1 MQQDLYL
8 INVKKNIQNLDIRIG
23 IHQGDVIIS
32 DNDVLGDDVNIASR
46 IEPISAV
53 GGIAVSEKVIMDL
66 MSSPEYSFKFLG
78 MPELKGVK
86 QKVKV
91 FSLSSHSMPVPKV
104 KFSVQDTVNIR
115 KTSSTVLSV
124 LTTIVFTLII
134 FYSYPYVMFLFQTD
148 QYSTLKIDSID
159 IDTQKENE
167 ERSMLTALRHGIE
180 KKIIDNGQINLITT
194 NQSQASLSINQ
205 SRYLSLNTIIKEN
218 EKNVK
223 ISFILKKPDGTIYDQ
238 YYKKYTNI
246 NLSIIISTL
255 IDLIPAWALNTMI
268 NNGENETSINEENI
282 QFQYPMDYYELL
294 GILNSQETNNIQ
306 DAIIKLEELDIT
318 DEAKWIDLMMAEA
331 YTKGFMNNKSA

>member
-1 MQQDLYL
+1 
-8 INVKKNIQNLDIRIG
+8 
-23 IHQGDVIIS
+23 
-32 DNDVLGDDVNIASR
+32 
-46 IEPISAV
+46 
-53 GGIAVSEKVIMDL
+53 
-66 MSSPEYSFKFLG
+66 
-78 MPELKGVK
+78 
-86 QKVKV
+86 
-91 FSLSSHSMPVPKV
+91 
-104 KFSVQDTVNIR
+104 
-115 KTSSTVLSV
+115 
-124 LTTIVFTLII
+124 
-134 FYSYPYVMFLFQTD
+134 
-148 QYSTLKIDSID
+148 
-159 IDTQKENE
+159 
-167 ERSMLTALRHGIE
+167 MLTALRHGIE
-180 KKIIDNGQINLITT
+180 KRIIDNGQINLITT

-205 SRYLSLNTIIKEN
+205 SRYLSLNIIIKEN

-223 ISFILKKPDGTIYDQ
+223 VSFILKKPDGTIYDQ

-331 YTKGFMNNKSA
+331 YTKGFMNNKSERFLNAAENILMQNQFLESEAYIMRSFRRVHKGDIQRVRFFFPGKGARFQAD